1 MAKLVQISTAINC
14 GSTGKIA
21 EQIGVLANNIG
32 WESYIYHSK
41 RYSRKTSLIDI
52 SRGNVLD
59 ELIHY
64 IGTLLFDKHGLYSNG
79 LTKRLIRTLKE
90 IQPNIIH
97 LHNIHGYYLNY
108 KLLFDYLST
117 VNIPIVWTL
126 HDCWPITGHCCY
138 FDFAG
143 CSRWK
148 TQCNAPCPCKKEY
161 PQSIF
166 KDSSSSN
173 YLLKKDLFT
182 SVTNMTIVP
191 VSEWLGGVIE
201 QSFLSRFPQRVI
213 HNGIDL
219 KAFSRN
225 YNQQVLQKYGID
237 STRYVLGVANDW
249 EKRKG
254 FDDFIRLSKQLNG
267 DPRIVLVGLNKS
279 QQKIALENGCIA
291 IPRTN
296 SISELASL
304 YSAAEMFL
312 NLTYEDNYPTTNL
325 EAMACGTPVLT
336 YNTGG
341 SPESVDSSTGWIV
354 EKGDLETVKEII
366 LMRGNISEIMRLSC
380 RSRAEKLF
388 DKDKCFIEY
397 MRLYN
402 DIIHKDIN

>member
-1 MAKLVQISTAINC
+1 MTKLVQINTAINC

-21 EQIGVLANNIG
+21 EQIGVLASNNG

-41 RYSRKTSLIDI
+41 RYSRRTSLIDI
-52 SRGNVLD
+52 TRGNLLD
-59 ELIHY
+59 ESIHY
-64 IGTLLFDKHGLYSNG
+64 IGTLLFDKHGLYSKG
-79 LTKRLIRTLKE
+79 LTKRLISSLKE

-108 KLLFDYLST
+108 KLLFEYLST

-138 FDFAG
+138 FDFAD

-148 TQCNAPCPCKKEY
+148 IQCDAPCPCKKEY
-161 PQSIF
+161 PKSIF
-166 KDSSSSN
+166 MDSSSDN
-173 YLLKKDLFT
+173 YLLKKTLFN
-182 SVTNMTIVP
+182 SVKNMTIVP
-191 VSEWLGGVIE
+191 VSEWLGDVIE
-201 QSFLSRFPQRVI
+201 HSFLSKYPQRVI

-225 YNQQVLQKYGID
+225 YDQRVLQKYGID
-237 STRYVLGVANDW
+237 STRYILGVASDW

-254 FDDFIRLSKQLNG
+254 FDDFIKLSKQING
-267 DPRIVLVGLNKS
+267 GPKIVLVGLNQS
-279 QQKIALENGCIA
+279 QQKVALENGCIA
-291 IPRTN
+291 IPRTD

-304 YSAAEMFL
+304 YSGAEMFL

-341 SPESVDSSTGWIV
+341 SPESVDSSTGWVV
-354 EKGDLETVKEII
+354 EKGDLETVKGVIMTE
-366 LMRGNISEIMRLSC
+366 GYCPEIMRLPC

-402 DIIHKDIN
+402 DIINKDIN